1 MQQVEKTAPD
11 QKSIVAARRLAR
23 PGPWSDTGS
32 TDVLVWGKC
41 QGSGSSAY
49 QVTVDL
55 TGPAFKCTC
64 PSRKFPCKHGLAL
77 LLLWVEGNGA
87 VADAAEPAGFAGE
100 WKAERDRR
108 SAGAGAGAARTRRP
122 ETGEPA
128 DPEAKARR
136 REQRLAAMAAGCD
149 DFELWLTDLVRNGM
163 AAAREQ
169 GYDYWDTA
177 ASRLVDAQLPG
188 LAERVRDMGG
198 RIHATERWADLLLG
212 EVGRWFTAVRAW
224 RRLDRL
230 DPDDAANVR
239 TFLGWPVPT
248 EDVLAGPHHTDRWIV
263 LGVHRTESG
272 RLQQQRTWLRGADT
286 STDAL
291 ILDFASVGGALRVA
305 QVVGT
310 IIDTPLAH
318 YHGSGVQRSLF
329 AEDPNPAGRIS
340 ALPAG
345 TTIDGALIDRAM
357 RLAENP
363 WVDRVP
369 CILEDLAI
377 EPSPTGAVAVDAQG
391 HSLPL
396 VADVP
401 AEQWLA
407 VTGGHP
413 LRLFGELEDDQFRPL
428 TLDTGTDLLAP

>member
-1 MQQVEKTAPD
+1 MQQVEKVAPD

-23 PGPWSDTGS
+23 AGPWSDTGS

-55 TGPAFKCTC
+55 TSPAFKCTC

-77 LLLWVEGNGA
+77 LLLWVQGNGA
-87 VADAAEPAGFAGE
+87 VADAADPAVFAGE
-100 WKAERDRR
+100 WKADRDRR
-108 SAGAGAGAARTRRP
+108 TAGTVAARSP
-122 ETGEPA
+122 DSSEPA

-149 DFELWLTDLVRNGM
+149 DFELWLTDLVRNGL
-163 AAAREQ
+163 AAARER

-224 RRLDRL
+224 SRLDRL
-230 DPDDAANVR
+230 DPNDAANVR
-239 TFLGWPVPT
+239 AFLGWPVPT
-248 EDVLAGPHHTDRWIV
+248 EDVLAGPHHTDRWMV

-272 RLQQQRTWLRGADT
+272 RLQQQRTWLRGAGT
-286 STDAL
+286 SADAL

-310 IIDTPLAH
+310 VIDTPLAH
-318 YHGSGVQRSLF
+318 YPGSGVQRSLF
-329 AEDPNPAGRIS
+329 AAEPDPTGRITS
-340 ALPAG
+340 LPAG
-345 TTIDGALIDRAM
+345 TTISGALADRAM
-357 RLAENP
+357 WLAEDP

-369 CILEDLAI
+369 CIIDHLAI
-377 EPSPTGAVAVDAQG
+377 EPSPTGTGAGAVDAEG
-391 HSLPL
+391 HSFPL
-396 VADVP
+396 AADVP

-407 VTGGHP
+407 VTGGQP
-413 LRLFGELEDDQFRPL
+413 SRVFGEMEDDAFRPL